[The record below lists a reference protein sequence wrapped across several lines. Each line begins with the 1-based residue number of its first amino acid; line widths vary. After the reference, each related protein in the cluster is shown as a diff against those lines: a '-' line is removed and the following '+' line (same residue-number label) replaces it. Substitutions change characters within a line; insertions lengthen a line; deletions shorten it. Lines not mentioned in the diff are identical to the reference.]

1 MKVTIERSALLRALQ
16 HVQSVVERKN
26 TIPILSNLLIAAEE
40 GSLRLTAT
48 DMDMAAVDLA
58 PCDTARTGRVTA
70 PALLLYEIVRK
81 LPEGA
86 QLEME
91 SDSGAEKLAL
101 RGGSAAFSLNCLPV
115 DDFPAMTEDDL
126 PIVFDIAGAQ
136 LRRLIEKTRFAIS
149 TEETRYY
156 LNGIYLHAVTAPE
169 RTALRS
175 VATDG
180 HRLARVETALPEGAE
195 SLAGAI
201 VPRKAVNELYKLLDD
216 FDGEAGV
223 SASETKIRF
232 SVGDTVLTTKL
243 VDGTFPDYERVI
255 PRDNKNVVKV
265 HSRGFAA
272 AVDRVSTISTENP
285 RSVKLGIGG
294 DSMVLSARSMDQSS
308 ANEKLEIEHDGD
320 AVDIGFNARYVLDM
334 TQQVDGDSLRLAISD
349 AASPAVVSDCDDA
362 TALYVLMPM
371 RV

>member
-1 MKVTIERSALLRALQ
+1 MKLTIERAALLRSLQ
-16 HVQSVVERKN
+16 HAQGVVERRN
-26 TIPILSNLLIAAEE
+26 TIPILSNLLVAAEE
-40 GSLRLTAT
+40 EALRLTAS
-48 DMDMAAVDLA
+48 DMDMAVVDVA
-58 PCDTARTGRVTA
+58 ACDTARTGRVTA
-70 PALLLYEIVRK
+70 PAHMLYDIVRK
-81 LPEGA
+81 IPEGA
-86 QLEME
+86 QIELETD
-91 SDSGAEKLAL
+91 SDAEKLAL
-101 RGGSAAFSLNCLPV
+101 RGGNASFSLNCLPV
-115 DDFPAMTEDDL
+115 DDFPAMSEDEL
-126 PIVFDIAGAQ
+126 PVAFDIAGAQ

-156 LNGIYLHAVTAPE
+156 LNGIYLHAVAAPE
-169 RTALRS
+169 RSALRS

-201 VPRKAVNELYKLLDD
+201 VPRKAVNEIFKLLDD
-216 FDGEAGV
+216 FDGEVGV
-223 SASETKIRF
+223 AASETKIRF

-255 PRDNKNVVKV
+255 PQNNDNVVTV

-272 AVDRVSTISTENP
+272 AVDRVSTISTDNP
-285 RSVKLGIGG
+285 RSVKLGIGA
-294 DSMVLSARSMDQSS
+294 DNMVLSARSMDQSS
-308 ANEKLEIEHDGD
+308 ASEELAIEHEGA

-334 TQQVDGDSLRLAISD
+334 TQQVDGESLRLAISD
-349 AASPAVVSDCDDA
+349 AASPALVSDCDDA